1 MQRKLDPKPEVLR
14 IEELVQKVK
23 SGDIKLP
30 KFQRP
35 FVWKKK
41 DILKL
46 LDSIYQGY
54 PIGSILLWLTKQH
67 LASENKIGDLEINER
82 PEEYP
87 TNYLLDGQQRI
98 SSLCGAIYWNGKNE
112 KSIWNIVFDVK
123 NEVFLY
129 PNGDDKIEYFPLNKL
144 IETIDFL
151 DQCKRFEAS
160 GENRELYIQNATN
173 LLNSIKDY
181 KIASVTIG
189 DMELDEV
196 APIFERINSTGRQL
210 TMVDLMR
217 AATWSGGF
225 DLSNAIDEVRKSC
238 EDKNFEDIQDSHIL
252 RNISACSGLGVH
264 KESIDK
270 LRDKSSEE
278 LKDAAEKTRLA
289 YEKAVDFLVSEL
301 PLKSIK
307 NLPYGLQLTFL
318 VEFFNRTS
326 SLDPNKIEIL
336 KKWFWKSSF
345 TKYFGSANTGLI
357 TRSLTEV
364 RDFAHDKVSNLNI
377 SGNINYASFVSDTF
391 LLNKASSTTFSL
403 LLAQENPRSLLEGMT
418 IDLYR
423 SLANVNRLE
432 FHHIF
437 PKAYLK
443 SQGYSSQKIN
453 AHANLCMLNLSSN
466 RAILDSK
473 PSIYFK
479 EMERKL
485 GDSFKAV
492 LASNFINEAA
502 LDAAL
507 NDDYEQFI
515 KARSDSLIIRMK
527 DLVGEQ

>member
-1 MQRKLDPKPEVLR
+1 MKIKLDPKPEVLR

-23 SGDIKLP
+23 IGDIKLP

-35 FVWKKK
+35 FVWKKT

-67 LASENKIGDLEINER
+67 LSSENKIGDLTINQR
-82 PEEYP
+82 AEEYP

-98 SSLCGAIYWNGKNE
+98 SSLCGAIYWDGKNK
-112 KSIWNIVFDVK
+112 KSIWNIVFNVK
-123 NEVFLY
+123 TEEFLY
-129 PNGDDKIEYFPLNKL
+129 PDGEDKIEYFPLNKL

-160 GENRELYIQNATN
+160 ENRELYLKNATK

-225 DLSNAIDEVRKSC
+225 DLSNAIDEVRDSC
-238 EDKNFEDIQDSHIL
+238 EGKNFEDIEDSHIL

-270 LRDKSSEE
+270 LRDKTSDE
-278 LKDAAEKTRLA
+278 LKIAADKTIAA
-289 YEKAVDFLVSEL
+289 YKLAVDFLTNEL

-318 VEFFNRTS
+318 VEFFNINPNI
-326 SLDPNKIEIL
+326 DPIIIRKL
-336 KKWFWKSSF
+336 KNWFWKSSF
-345 TKYFGSANTGLI
+345 TKYYSSANTGLI
-357 TRSLTEV
+357 TKSLSQIRSFANGEADDLDIDV
-364 RDFAHDKVSNLNI
+364 AIDFNN
-377 SGNINYASFVSDTF
+377 FVKDTF
-391 LLNKASSTTFSL
+391 LLNKATSITFSL
-403 LLAQENPRSLLEGMT
+403 LLAENSPKSLLEGTT
-418 IDLYR
+418 IDTYR
-423 SLANVNRLE
+423 SLANINRLE

-443 SQGYSSQKIN
+443 ACDISDKRIN
-453 AHANLCMLNLSSN
+453 AHANICMLNLSSN
-466 RAILDSK
+466 REILDSK
-473 PSIYFK
+473 PSKYFL
-479 EMERKL
+479 EIERRVGADL
-485 GDSFKAV
+485 MSV
-492 LASNFINEAA
+492 LNSNYINEDAFNAA
-502 LDAAL
+502 IK
-507 NDDYEQFI
+507 NDYGKFI
-515 KARSDSLIIRMK
+515 EIRSELLIEKMGN
-527 DLVGEQ
+527 LVN